1 MKKIVTLVVVLA
13 TALTVGAS
21 QGWAFQCNG
30 SKGLLSAVTA
40 NAESN
45 PTGIIGP
52 ERAIEA
58 TLLAPAS
65 FRVELPGYGTLTA
78 ADAQCVPSPTHG
90 C

>member
-1 MKKIVTLVVVLA
+1 VKKIIALVAALA
-13 TALTVGAS
+13 VALTVGAS
-21 QGWAFQCNG
+21 QGWAIQCNLVPG
-30 SKGLLSAVTA
+30 EGLTTGTTA
-40 NAESN
+40 N
-45 PTGIIGP
+45 PTGLISP